1 MTPYCKSISF
11 DIYYYVLLNILFV
24 VLYILLQE
32 FKNLYLFLVSGYAY
46 DSDCIYV
53 NGTGEDEYEFYIQL
67 NRCGTLGGS
76 DHHKKRN
83 TNAKNRDPTVN

>member
-1 MTPYCKSISF
+1 MF
-11 DIYYYVLLNILFV
+11 DIRRTFHKIN
-24 VLYILLQE
+24 
-32 FKNLYLFLVSGYAY
+32 FLKYSKYFSLGYAY

-83 TNAKNRDPTVN
+83 ANTKNRDPTVSLINVNIISYF